1 MSPKYINET
10 ELLLNKNEIIEK
22 LITIIK
28 AIIKIFLTDIK
39 GLLTIYILSE
49 S

>member
-10 ELLLNKNEIIEK
+10 ELFLNNNEIITK
-22 LITIIK
+22 PITIIK
-28 AIIKIFLTDIK
+28 AITKILLTDIK